1 MNSRRQ
7 RVFAK
12 YGKKSLGIAIGSIR
26 SDLEEIYKDWNH
38 LNNKIGCHKG
48 GRCAIVDA
56 YWDTTMDKSYDSTGI
71 YSKLVAED
79 VKFHGG
85 NKVTP
90 TEEFGMLSAFVYAN
104 TERQDLQYEAQRLA
118 KDALVIPKVV
128 KKVLKDLDLPSGE
141 VRKMHIIRSNW
152 VATTVKQPAVLFK
165 ELSDM
170 VVKKGLP
177 DPFWDIFS
185 FAISN

>member
-1 MNSRRQ
+1 MRQ
-7 RVFAK
+7 GRLRVVSKYAK
-12 YGKKSLGIAIGSIR
+12 KLTGIESIR
-26 SDLEEIYKDWNH
+26 SDLEEIYKDWDH

-56 YWDTTMDKSYDSTGI
+56 YWDTTMEPYYDRSGI

-85 NKVTP
+85 KKVTP

-104 TERQDLQYEAQRLA
+104 TERRDLQYEAQRLA
-118 KDALVIPKVV
+118 KDALIIPKVV

-141 VRKMHIIRSNW
+141 VRKMHIIGSNW
-152 VATTVKQPAVLFK
+152 AATTVKQPAVVFE
-165 ELSDM
+165 ELSKM
-170 VVKKGLP
+170 VVNKGLP

-185 FAISN
+185 FACSY